1 MANFIHEGTL
11 PPLRRAAADEASQLK
26 VAMKKD
32 NGFTLIELM
41 IAVAVIGILA
51 AIAYPAYTEQIRK
64 ARRAQTQA
72 TLMNISARQQQML
85 LDTRSYAA
93 TVALL
98 NVALPTTVTRAYDI
112 TLTVGAAVVPTFTAT
127 ATPVTLSAQASD
139 TCGVL
144 TINQAGTKTPPN
156 CW

>member
-1 MANFIHEGTL
+1 MRS
-11 PPLRRAAADEASQLK
+11 RR
-26 VAMKKD
+26 
-32 NGFTLIELM
+32 GFTLIELM

-72 TLMNISARQQQML
+72 ALMNISARQQQML